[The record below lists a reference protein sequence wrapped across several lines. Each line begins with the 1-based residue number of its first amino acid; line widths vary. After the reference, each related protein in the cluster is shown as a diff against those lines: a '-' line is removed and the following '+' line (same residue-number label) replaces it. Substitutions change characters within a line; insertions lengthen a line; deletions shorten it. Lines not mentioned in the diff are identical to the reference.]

1 MIKRIICS
9 ILFFLLILALILKFL
24 GVEELN
30 LFNPGYRGFLHEL
43 SNSFNAYS
51 EIQISNI
58 TMLSEVYPD
67 TSGILE
73 VLITIADGFLTIIQF
88 FVEVINI
95 LIRVALFL
103 YAFVRAILS
112 FPTYVS

>member
-9 ILFFLLILALILKFL
+9 ILFFLLILALILKFM

-51 EIQISNI
+51 DIQIANI
-58 TMLSEVYPD
+58 SLNIV
-67 TSGILE
+67 IL
-73 VLITIADGFLTIIQF
+73 
-88 FVEVINI
+88 
-95 LIRVALFL
+95 
-103 YAFVRAILS
+103 AI
-112 FPTYVS
+112 